1 MWVFIFTI
9 KKYIQKKKKKS
20 TFTEFL
26 IKTKEYF

>member
-1 MWVFIFTI
+1 MCVFIFTI
-9 KKYIQKKKKKS
+9 KKYIQKKKKS